1 MEIVNHRKDL
11 FRGRLNVD
19 GTLDT
24 EGVGPGRSVDEN
36 SRDQNGDDRQNSQDH
51 GALRVAFYGDS
62 YRNDKTAPC
71 VSTKRVAR

>member
-11 FRGRLNVD
+11 FRRRLNVD

-24 EGVGPGRSVDEN
+24 EGVGPGCSVEEN

-51 GALRVAFYGDS
+51 GALRVARQWGDS
-62 YRNDKTAPC
+62 YRNDKPLLA
-71 VSTKRVAR
+71 